1 MFKGCAYISFW
12 LDIYLRNMMLFFF
25 LAMLC
30 GLWDLSSPTRD
41 ATSPTKGWAWA
52 PAVEAESYPLDHE
65 GIPWNRLLLK
75 SDIVL
80 PFLLSANVS
89 TLQLSK
95 GQ

>member
-1 MFKGCAYISFW
+1 MCLYILLVRHLSQEY
-12 LDIYLRNMMLFFF
+12 DAFFF

-30 GLWDLSSPTRD
+30 GLWDLRSPTRD